1 MSDTPSTFQTEIP
14 AGGDARPTD
23 DACVVRRREYR
34 THRVSFR
41 ISDSDFQ
48 IFCQLSERGG
58 FHSLSGFLRYLAYCA
73 VRAAGG
79 DMTDEI
85 PEGVLRVFKRTYDYD
100 TETLAAAVK
109 LVEAGRVGMGDGEV
123 LPSVEDEVGGMFR
136 ELADEGADVPGRREL
151 AKIGG
156 RSRGRGADQLAGVAI
171 RCRFLLAVFTGS
183 LHYLRSVLLERL
195 TIVGLLL
202 ERLAICW
209 PLAEP
214 WRVPILG
221 GCAYLYENRRQ
232 DRAEQRERGRTRE
245 GWTGRPSWR
254 WWTLAWRQAQ
264 KGV

>member
-85 PEGVLRVFKRTYDYD
+85 PEGVLRVFKQTYDYD
-100 TETLAAAVK
+100 VRTLAEAVK
-109 LVEAGRVGMGDGEV
+109 LVEEGRVAVPEEK
-123 LPSVEDEVGGMFR
+123 PTVEDEVGGMFR
-136 ELADEGADVPGRREL
+136 ELADEGAERMFPGDVN
-151 AKIGG
+151 
-156 RSRGRGADQLAGVAI
+156 
-171 RCRFLLAVFTGS
+171 
-183 LHYLRSVLLERL
+183 
-195 TIVGLLL
+195 
-202 ERLAICW
+202 
-209 PLAEP
+209 
-214 WRVPILG
+214 WR
-221 GCAYLYENRRQ
+221 
-232 DRAEQRERGRTRE
+232 
-245 GWTGRPSWR
+245 
-254 WWTLAWRQAQ
+254 
-264 KGV
+264 K

>member
-23 DACVVRRREYR
+23 DACVVRCREYR

-100 TETLAAAVK
+100 VRTLAEAVK
-109 LVEAGRVGMGDGEV
+109 LVEAGRVGLGDGEA

-136 ELADEGADVPGRREL
+136 ELADEGAERMFPGDVN
-151 AKIGG
+151 
-156 RSRGRGADQLAGVAI
+156 
-171 RCRFLLAVFTGS
+171 
-183 LHYLRSVLLERL
+183 
-195 TIVGLLL
+195 
-202 ERLAICW
+202 
-209 PLAEP
+209 
-214 WRVPILG
+214 WR
-221 GCAYLYENRRQ
+221 
-232 DRAEQRERGRTRE
+232 
-245 GWTGRPSWR
+245 
-254 WWTLAWRQAQ
+254 
-264 KGV
+264 K